1 MEIREATAADAEAI
15 RRVHRASIEGLG
27 SAAYDP
33 KQVAAWARGTE
44 SADYAAAIE
53 SDDRYFA
60 VAEGP
65 ETGDESEGEADVL
78 GFGSVHLEPP
88 AEYEASV
95 NAEVTAVYVHPRV
108 ARRGVGT
115 ELLVAV
121 EREARNRDIGTLGLS
136 ASLNARAFY
145 EHHGYDRARS
155 YDHEFSESEST
166 GVTGEVVEMAKSL

>member
-78 GFGSVHLEPP
+78 GFGSVHLGFIES
-88 AEYEASV
+88 AEGDGIHYL
-95 NAEVTAVYVHPRV
+95 TACS
-108 ARRGVGT
+108 
-115 ELLVAV
+115 
-121 EREARNRDIGTLGLS
+121 TL
-136 ASLNARAFY
+136 
-145 EHHGYDRARS
+145 
-155 YDHEFSESEST
+155 
-166 GVTGEVVEMAKSL
+166 